1 MIDRHVDEGGDS
13 PDREA
18 EILAFPDVRNH
29 DDGLRLRDVVGDV
42 LRTERL
48 RQERTLADVAAEAA
62 VSVPYLS
69 EVERGSKEVSS
80 DVLYAIHR
88 ALGLELDDLLDRAVH
103 RLTPRAQSR
112 GPILLA
118 A

>member
-1 MIDRHVDEGGDS
+1 M
-13 PDREA
+13 
-18 EILAFPDVRNH
+18 
-29 DDGLRLRDVVGDV
+29 VGEV
-42 LRTERL
+42 LRAERL

-69 EVERGSKEVSS
+69 EVERGRKEVSS

-88 ALGLELDDLLDRAVH
+88 ALGLELDDLLDRAVR
-103 RLTPRAQSR
+103 RLAPRAQGR